1 MLTPNNLL
9 IPKNGLENSITEL
22 NSEKSEKVINKPSSP
37 RHFFQ
42 KLYGHLDNTK
52 STESISSQQF
62 SELSC
67 SSSPELLC
75 DDRYVA

>member
-1 MLTPNNLL
+1 ML
-9 IPKNGLENSITEL
+9 PKNGLENSITEL
-22 NSEKSEKVINKPSSP
+22 NSEKCEKVINKPSSP

-67 SSSPELLC
+67 SSSPELIL
-75 DDRYVA
+75 DER